1 MWLIRQIQM
10 FSDVFADLF
19 PSLLEGLK
27 VTLQVTLLSVIGV
40 TLLGVIFCAMKLS
53 GVRIVRAAANIYVY
67 CIRGTPFIVQLFLV
81 FFGLPQLAEMAGG
94 NLKINSFWASVITCC
109 VNGGA
114 YITDVFRT
122 SIISVDKGQK
132 EAASS
137 LGISK
142 FNTYRKIII
151 PQALRLS
158 ISAIGN
164 QIIITFKDTSIC
176 SIIALGDIVYKG
188 KLYIG
193 RTMQPFVTYMVIGV
207 FYIVIISVISVIIH
221 CIERRLNNEI
231 KNRDK
236 RAKQNI

>member
-1 MWLIRQIQM
+1 MWLTNQLKM
-10 FSDVFADLF
+10 FKDVFADLF
-19 PSLLEGLK
+19 PSLIEGLT
-27 VTLQVTLLSVIGV
+27 VTLQVTVISVFGV

-53 GVRIVRAAANIYVY
+53 GVRLVRAAANIYVY

-81 FFGLPQLAEMAGG
+81 FFGLPQLIQMSGG
-94 NLKINSFWASVITCC
+94 DFRINSFWASVVTCSI
-109 VNGGA
+109 NGGA
-114 YITDVFRT
+114 YITDIFRT

-132 EAASS
+132 EAAFS
-137 LGISK
+137 LEISK

-207 FYIVIISVISVIIH
+207 FYIIIISILSVAVH
-221 CIERRLNNEI
+221 CVERGLNNDTE
-231 KNRDK
+231 NTDK
-236 RAKQNI
+236 KAKQKL